1 MRIVIIG
8 CGRVGS
14 TVARLLSP
22 THDVTIVDRTSDS
35 FRRLG
40 TSFKGK
46 RLVGPAT
53 DMDVLRKAGVEGADA
68 FIAVT
73 DGDNRNIMASQM
85 AKRVF
90 NVPTVLKRV
99 YDPVRAS
106 VFQKHGIHVL
116 CTTSM
121 AAGFFR
127 DIIEGNAC
135 DTFAEQLQAYLDASV
150 QKA

>member
-14 TVARLLSP
+14 TVARLLSA

-53 DMDVLRKAGVEGADA
+53 DMDVLRKAGVEGADV

-90 NVPTVLKRV
+90 NVPTVLTRI

-106 VFQKHGIHVL
+106 VFQKHGNPRALYNIDGSRLLPRHHRRQCL
-116 CTTSM
+116 
-121 AAGFFR
+121 
-127 DIIEGNAC
+127 
-135 DTFAEQLQAYLDASV
+135 
-150 QKA
+150 